1 MPIGIWYFNFGDLF
15 PAMEMGFVLG
25 TDVVSQ
31 KQLLLQRSKRKFF
44 RGSPSNLEI
53 RKVGLASLKKSDCAS
68 KLHKQLRYPTQA
80 CHSSQG
86 QKDLNI
92 SQLDRQFATAD
103 PAEIINYALSTFGD
117 DVAIAFSGAEDVV
130 LLEYARRTGRPF
142 RVFALDTGRLHP
154 ETYRFYEKAANY
166 FNLKIDY
173 QFPDAQEVQKL
184 VTEKGLFSFY
194 KDGHQECCGIRKV
207 NPLRKKLSTLR
218 AWITGQRRDQ
228 SPSTRNSVPSIQID
242 PTFRG
247 SQGRELIKFNPLAN
261 RSSEQVWSMIRALEL
276 PYNEIHERG
285 YISIG
290 CEPCT
295 RPVLPNQHER
305 EGRWW
310 WEEATQKECG
320 LHKGNLSS
328 EGTETEATQLVEK
341 IIREEPVAIFAKS
354 DCPFCKQARELLEAL
369 GISFKLIEVDQAS
382 NGAEILQVLL
392 KKTGQ
397 RTVPNI
403 FISQKHI
410 GGWTQLEQLHLSGTT
425 DNQLWT
431 EKYQPLRVTELLGQ
445 VRIHRQILH
454 VIQNWKKMLLDR
466 STYPSMYEDAKTPN
480 GLRCLVFDSCAT
492 AAFSQ
497 DMKNCLQILAENARK
512 GVAGKETKSVCFPV
526 IIICDDAY
534 SKWFNPLRRFSKV
547 IHFEASDTKSLSSR
561 VAKIWQWETEHNLDQ
576 SILEK
581 LCETAFG
588 DIRWVLNTLQLY
600 SNCAE
605 NTHDDFT
612 KEDGLFW
619 FKNISTD
626 NLLQVVTRSYLL
638 ITDRALDGSSSSMFD
653 HGWGDSLA
661 GMDYEYLLEISPDI
675 AVKVVETNSDLKKL
689 SSTMDIQIECEKSMG
704 RYNHDMTELMRTVG
718 PILISHYANIIS
730 RRKVNLLDKIN
741 NRRLSIQNMKKN
753 TKTLQE
759 LRKSLPAS
767 HWNVGNNQLIME
779 TLPILCSILDH

>member
-1 MPIGIWYFNFGDLF
+1 
-15 PAMEMGFVLG
+15 MGFVLG

-276 PYNEIHERG
+276 PYNEIHERAMSEKEDG
-285 YISIG
+285 G
-290 CEPCT
+290 GKKQ
-295 RPVLPNQHER
+295 LK
-305 EGRWW
+305 
-310 WEEATQKECG
+310 KECG

-410 GGWTQLEQLHLSGTT
+410 GGWTQLEQLH
-425 DNQLWT
+425 
-431 EKYQPLRVTELLGQ
+431 
-445 VRIHRQILH
+445 
-454 VIQNWKKMLLDR
+454 
-466 STYPSMYEDAKTPN
+466 
-480 GLRCLVFDSCAT
+480 
-492 AAFSQ
+492 
-497 DMKNCLQILAENARK
+497 RK
-512 GVAGKETKSVCFPV
+512 GE
-526 IIICDDAY
+526 
-534 SKWFNPLRRFSKV
+534 
-547 IHFEASDTKSLSSR
+547 
-561 VAKIWQWETEHNLDQ
+561 
-576 SILEK
+576 
-581 LCETAFG
+581 
-588 DIRWVLNTLQLY
+588 
-600 SNCAE
+600 
-605 NTHDDFT
+605 
-612 KEDGLFW
+612 
-619 FKNISTD
+619 
-626 NLLQVVTRSYLL
+626 
-638 ITDRALDGSSSSMFD
+638 
-653 HGWGDSLA
+653 
-661 GMDYEYLLEISPDI
+661 
-675 AVKVVETNSDLKKL
+675 LKK
-689 SSTMDIQIECEKSMG
+689 QAAAA
-704 RYNHDMTELMRTVG
+704 V
-718 PILISHYANIIS
+718 
-730 RRKVNLLDKIN
+730 
-741 NRRLSIQNMKKN
+741 
-753 TKTLQE
+753 
-759 LRKSLPAS
+759 
-767 HWNVGNNQLIME
+767 
-779 TLPILCSILDH
+779 